1 MNNMLNTILSLSASG
16 AVLTVILFLLKP
28 LTRNKAGK
36 ALAYYL
42 GIVLLLG
49 LAGCTAVNSVGEAEG
64 TEPVSVQESSQTYD
78 VTLYEKYG
86 LTIAIPNEYIDQL
99 VVFTDQDREY
109 PEGTY
114 LISVYEKRS
123 YEESR
128 AEYGE
133 DSYAGY
139 LFSIVRYTQAQYER
153 FLGSD
158 GSGQSFFARD
168 DTYYYGWFI
177 PTDVQF
183 YFAGS
188 LDTDSDEWKAW
199 VALNEKCKDIRSDF
213 TARNH
218 LTPYS
223 DSEFRCKE
231 FTYDGEHRYL
241 TYYPYYAYQSTAAQ
255 QGFDWQDAAYSLV
268 LSQPATQGEKGIWC
282 VERWYD
288 NYGNLYYEFPDMTD
302 KSAADYYAA
311 LQHAAGSGDGG
322 FRRYP
327 EKAALE
333 FAQNRFGHTLA
344 TEASFRRIEG
354 ELAGSVPSLCSQVFD
369 DMGTLQA
376 STLTSDGSID
386 RDALG
391 VPEHL
396 TPFGNSVRSGLYAYT
411 WLKAE
416 EPASISGSM
425 VLCYNADRTKML
437 GFYQQDGL
445 LCINVDGTEQWF
457 KPAHAYDKAPY
468 DLMLGYYE
476 EFLR

>member
-1 MNNMLNTILSLSASG
+1 MNNILG
-16 AVLTVILFLLKP
+16 LLKP
-28 LTRNKAGK
+28 LTKNKVGK
-36 ALAYYL
+36 AFACYFC
-42 GIVLLLG
+42 IVLLLG
-49 LAGCTAVNSVGEAEG
+49 LLGCTAVDDAGKTESA
-64 TEPVSVQESSQTYD
+64 EPVNVQENSQAQD

-86 LTIAIPNEYIDQL
+86 LTIAIPNEYTGQL
-99 VVFTDQDREY
+99 VVFTDPEREY

-123 YEESR
+123 YEASR

-133 DSYAGY
+133 DGYAGY
-139 LFSIVRYTQAQYER
+139 LFSIARYTQAQYER

-183 YFAGS
+183 YFSGS

-199 VALNEKCKDIRSDF
+199 VALNEKCTDIKSDF
-213 TARNH
+213 IVRNH

-223 DSEFRCKE
+223 DSEFRSKE
-231 FTYDGEHRYL
+231 FTYDSEHLYL
-241 TYYPYYAYQSTAAQ
+241 TYYPYYAYQSIAAQ
-255 QGFDWQDAAYSLV
+255 QGFNWQDAAYSLV
-268 LSQPATQGEKGIWC
+268 LSQPAIRGEKGIWC

-288 NYGNLYYEFPDMTD
+288 NYGNLYYEFPDVTD
-302 KSAADYYAA
+302 ECAADYYAA
-311 LQHAAGSGDGG
+311 LQRAADSGDGG

-333 FAQNRFGHTLA
+333 FAQIEFGHTLA

-354 ELAGSVPSLCSQVFD
+354 ELAGNVPSLCSQVFD

-376 STLTSDGSID
+376 VTFDSSGESAD

-396 TPFGNSVRSGLYAYT
+396 TPFGNSVRSSLYAYA

-416 EPASISGSM
+416 EPASPSGSAM
-425 VLCYNADRTKML
+425 LCYNADRTKTL
-437 GFYQQDGL
+437 GFYQQGSL
-445 LCINVDGTEQWF
+445 LCVNIDGTEQWF
-457 KPAHAYDKAPY
+457 KPAYAYDKTPY